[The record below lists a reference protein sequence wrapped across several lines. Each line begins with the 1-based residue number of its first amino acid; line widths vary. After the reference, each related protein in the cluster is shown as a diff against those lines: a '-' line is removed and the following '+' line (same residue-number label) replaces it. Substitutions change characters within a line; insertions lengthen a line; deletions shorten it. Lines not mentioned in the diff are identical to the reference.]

1 MLLGQF
7 EGRIDEKY
15 RIGFPKKFRKYLGDE
30 LIVTRGFERSLIIV
44 SEKNY
49 RSLLEGTEGKPLTEK
64 NSREV
69 QRYLLGGAS
78 NVTLDTKGRF
88 LLPEYLRRH
97 ALLSEDAVFLG
108 IQRYVE
114 LWDKKTWLEHEKEL
128 ADKIEGIA
136 EKLSPD
142 E

>member
-78 NVTLDTKGRF
+78 NVTLDAKGRF

-97 ALLSEDAVFLG
+97 ALLTEDAVFLG

-136 EKLSPD
+136 EKLSID